1 MTETVIQLEKTT
13 GELMDILRSKPD
25 AAAFV
30 QENADEL
37 QNKTVPELLA
47 DLLERK
53 QLTRAAVIRAAGLA
67 RTYGYQL
74 FDGTYTPTRDKL
86 IQLAFGFQLTVE
98 ETQALLKAA
107 GHAVLYP
114 QNARDVVII
123 ECLYQRCG
131 IIGGTEPAIVRVS
144 AGSGTA
150 LPFSPQSA
158 PQSPE
163 RYTVWYD
170 RASRPV

>member
-1 MTETVIQLEKTT
+1 
-13 GELMDILRSKPD
+13 MDILRSKPD

-53 QLTRAAVIRAAGLA
+53 QLTRAAGLA

-107 GHAVLYP
+107 GYAVLYP
-114 QNARDVVII
+114 RNARDVVII

-131 IIGGTEPAIVRVS
+131 IIACNTKLEAQNQP
-144 AGSGTA
+144 
-150 LPFSPQSA
+150 LL
-158 PQSPE
+158 E
-163 RYTVWYD
+163 
-170 RASRPV
+170 

>member
-1 MTETVIQLEKTT
+1 MTETVIQMEKTT

-74 FDGTYTPTRDKL
+74 FDGTYTPTQDKL

-114 QNARDVVII
+114 RKTPSQTLCKPPTRCRIEEVITMARRKRTPEENARREKIRELLQLANV
-123 ECLYQRCG
+123 
-131 IIGGTEPAIVRVS
+131 
-144 AGSGTA
+144 GSMDDI
-150 LPFSPQSA
+150 Q
-158 PQSPE
+158 
-163 RYTVWYD
+163 
-170 RASRPV
+170 

>member
-37 QNKTVPELLA
+37 QNKTIPELLA

-74 FDGTYTPTRDKL
+74 FDGTYTPTR
-86 IQLAFGFQLTVE
+86 G
-98 ETQALLKAA
+98 QADTACVWLSAYGRGNA
-107 GHAVLYP
+107 GASQSRRPCCAV
-114 QNARDVVII
+114 
-123 ECLYQRCG
+123 
-131 IIGGTEPAIVRVS
+131 PAK
-144 AGSGTA
+144 
-150 LPFSPQSA
+150 
-158 PQSPE
+158 
-163 RYTVWYD
+163 
-170 RASRPV
+170 RA

>member
-1 MTETVIQLEKTT
+1 M
-13 GELMDILRSKPD
+13 
-25 AAAFV
+25 
-30 QENADEL
+30 

-107 GHAVLYP
+107 GHAVLYTRTP
-114 QNARDVVII
+114 VPRIDNVNFA
-123 ECLYQRCG
+123 
-131 IIGGTEPAIVRVS
+131 
-144 AGSGTA
+144 A
-150 LPFSPQSA
+150 LPDMQNVCCFNANKAKNCPFEGSFSPYFATSLLN
-158 PQSPE
+158 
-163 RYTVWYD
+163 D
-170 RASRPV
+170 M

>member
-1 MTETVIQLEKTT
+1 MTETVIQMEKTT

-30 QENADEL
+30 RENADEL

-114 QNARDVVII
+114 
-123 ECLYQRCG
+123 RCG
-131 IIGGTEPAIVRVS
+131 IIACNTKLEAQNQP
-144 AGSGTA
+144 
-150 LPFSPQSA
+150 LL
-158 PQSPE
+158 E
-163 RYTVWYD
+163 
-170 RASRPV
+170 